1 MHLRAYVNMC
11 LSVCMC
17 MCVCV
22 AFRVTREKGLT
33 RMNCFCVYQ
42 HIYFF
47 CNDYENIFFFLKS
60 RKLVLKYSHEIIV
73 FIYVFWTIFVFEVD
87 EKWLTLS
94 STNIRNVNTFSTE
107 KGVCLVQFS
116 CSWYF

>member
-1 MHLRAYVNMC
+1 MLLFHLRHMYNNSKILQYASACVCEYVSEC
-11 LSVCMC
+11 VYVYV
-17 MCVCV
+17 CVCV
-22 AFRVTREKGLT
+22 AFRVTHEKGLT

-87 EKWLTLS
+87 EKRLTLEM
-94 STNIRNVNTFSTE
+94 FE
-107 KGVCLVQFS
+107 M
-116 CSWYF
+116 